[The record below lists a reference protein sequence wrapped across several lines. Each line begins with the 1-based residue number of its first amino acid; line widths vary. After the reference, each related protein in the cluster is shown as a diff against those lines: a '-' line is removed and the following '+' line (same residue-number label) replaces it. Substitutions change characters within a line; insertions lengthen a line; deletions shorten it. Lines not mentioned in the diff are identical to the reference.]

1 VLAIGAAEPTM
12 RMTTID
18 RSGRTLGTFGSQSRR
33 YQFVR
38 VSPDQRY
45 VAADAVAQQGYQL
58 FVFEPERNTTTPL
71 TFGQATGNFPVWS
84 PDGGRIAFGS
94 NRNGVYD
101 IFLKSASGSSSEEV
115 LLAND
120 NNKFVMDWSR
130 DKRFVLYGE
139 DERPNRK
146 ERLWVLPMMGDRKP
160 SLYLDDDFDLRDGRF
175 SPDGRWVA
183 YTAIQPSGVQV
194 FIRSFPDPA
203 VKLQVSVD
211 GGSRPV
217 WRDDGREL
225 FFIGRASQL
234 MAVEV
239 TPGPALRL
247 GAPAPLFRTNLYN
260 TLLTYDVYRGGQ
272 RFVMAAVETGDQS
285 VKVILNWLRLV
296 KP

>member
-1 VLAIGAAEPTM
+1 MLADVSRARIAQGHVLFVRRGSLMAQPFDVTSLTVTGEASGLGEPVGSNVVGGFADFSVSDAGVLAIGAAEPTM

-18 RSGRTLGTFGSQSRR
+18 RSSHALATFGSQ
-33 YQFVR
+33 
-38 VSPDQRY
+38 
-45 VAADAVAQQGYQL
+45 
-58 FVFEPERNTTTPL
+58 
-71 TFGQATGNFPVWS
+71 
-84 PDGGRIAFGS
+84 
-94 NRNGVYD
+94 
-101 IFLKSASGSSSEEV
+101 
-115 LLAND
+115 
-120 NNKFVMDWSR
+120 
-130 DKRFVLYGE
+130 
-139 DERPNRK
+139 
-146 ERLWVLPMMGDRKP
+146 LWVLPMMGDRKP
-160 SLYLDDDFDLRDGRF
+160 SVYLDDDVDPRDGRF

-183 YTAIQPSGVQV
+183 YAASQPSGRQV

-225 FFIGRASQL
+225 FFIGQASQL

-247 GAPAPLFRTNLYN
+247 GAPAPLFGTNLYN

-272 RFVMAAVETGDQS
+272 RFVMPAAEAGDQS
-285 VKVILNWLRLV
+285 VRVILNWLRLV